1 MAKSLTIELEMTA
14 MSREGQALGRHQG
27 KVVFV
32 PYTVPGDI
40 VRARIVEDRKRW
52 TRAALVHVL
61 EPSPQRVQPPC
72 PYFGTCGGCH
82 WQHIDGATQLAF
94 KQDMVFDPL
103 VRQGRIADPPVLPV
117 LAMDDP
123 WAYRNH
129 VQFAVD
135 PSGALGFQG
144 ARSHDVVP
152 VERCLLLHPL
162 LDELHQALDVEWP
175 ELERLSLRAGI
186 HTGRQ
191 MIILETHG
199 DEIPELDVTLPVSC
213 VFRRSDGL
221 DVAIIGQDTY
231 LETIHDRPFQVS
243 ASSFFQVNTLQAEA
257 MLDVVA
263 KYLEPDPAD
272 VLLDVYCGVGT
283 ICLSFQDQVGTVIGI
298 EEHPAAIED
307 AWINAAEDEAVT
319 LIQARAE
326 DVLPQLEERVTKVV
340 IDPPRQGCKPQVIEA
355 LIRLGAERI
364 VYVSC
369 NPATLARDACL
380 LAEGGYRLLEAQP
393 IDMFPQTY
401 HIETVSLWQRQE
413 ADP

>member
-1 MAKSLTIELEMTA
+1 MAKTPTIELELTA

-32 PYTVPGDI
+32 PYALPGDI

-52 TRAALVHVL
+52 ARAALVRIV
-61 EPSPQRVQPPC
+61 EPSPQRVEPPC

-82 WQHIDGATQLAF
+82 WQHIDGAAQLAF
-94 KQDMVFDPL
+94 KQDMVSDQL
-103 VRQGRIADPPVLPV
+103 ARQGQIADPPVLPV
-117 LAMDDP
+117 LAMNDP

-129 VQFAVD
+129 VQFAVS
-135 PSGALGFQG
+135 PAGELGFQG
-144 ARSHDVVP
+144 ARSHEVVP

-186 HTGRQ
+186 HTGAQ
-191 MIILETHG
+191 MIILETRG
-199 DEIPELDVTLPVSC
+199 DEIPELDVTMPVSC
-213 VFRRSDGL
+213 IVRRSD
-221 DVAIIGQDTY
+221 DTDMAIIGQYTY
-231 LETIHDRPFQVS
+231 LETIHDRPFQIS
-243 ASSFFQVNTLQAEA
+243 ASSFFQVNTLQTEA
-257 MLDVVA
+257 MLDVVSR
-263 KYLEPDPAD
+263 YLDPDPSD

-283 ICLSFQDQVGTVIGI
+283 ICLSFQDQVGTVIGV

-307 AWINAAEDEAVT
+307 AWINAAQDEAVT

-340 IDPPRQGCKPQVIEA
+340 IDPPRQGCRPQVIDA

-369 NPATLARDACL
+369 NPATLGRDARL
-380 LAEGGYRLLEAQP
+380 LAEGGYRLREAQP
-393 IDMFPQTY
+393 IDMFPQTF
-401 HIETVSLWQRQE
+401 HVETVSLWQHQE
-413 ADP
+413 ADL